1 MDYNEAI
8 KTSRWLRVFYVVRR
22 ILSVLGTA
30 MILPVVYFGM
40 HEIRK
45 YVKGTFLLEID
56 DETEDIRSLANTS
69 FENIDYILI
78 PILASVGL
86 FMIYVLA
93 VNFIKYTNASTDK
106 LINEWLRARQKEY
119 EEGQK
124 ANR

>member
-8 KTSRWLRVFYVVRR
+8 KTSRRLRIFYVVRR

-30 MILPVVYFGM
+30 MILPVIYFGM
-40 HEIRK
+40 LEIRK

-78 PILASVGL
+78 PILALVGL

-93 VNFIKYTNASTDK
+93 ENFIKYTNASTDK
-106 LINEWLRARQKEY
+106 LVNEWLRARQKEY
-119 EEGQK
+119 EE
-124 ANR
+124 